1 MKERKLT
8 MIKKEFT
15 ISSESGLHARP
26 ATKLVQQA
34 SRYSSSVELQY
45 GQKTVNVKSIMGV
58 MSLGMGQGSKFTL
71 LIDGPDEEEA
81 IGELATFLQAE
92 GITE

>member
-1 MKERKLT
+1 
-8 MIKKEFT
+8 MIKKDFT
-15 ISSESGLHARP
+15 IHSETGLHARP

-58 MSLGMGQGSKFTL
+58 MSLGMGQGSDFTL
-71 LIDGPDEEEA
+71 IIDGPDEEEA
-81 IGELATFLQAE
+81 MEELTSFLQEE
-92 GITE
+92 GIAE